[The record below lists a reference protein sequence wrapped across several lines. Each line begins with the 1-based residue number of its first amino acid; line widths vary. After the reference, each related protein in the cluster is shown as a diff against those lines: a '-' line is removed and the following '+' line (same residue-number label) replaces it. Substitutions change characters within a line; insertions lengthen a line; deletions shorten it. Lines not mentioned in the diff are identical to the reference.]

1 MDASRAL
8 VLRPHP
14 THHGAVSDAP
24 DDPIYVL
31 RGVVKRFGDVTVL
44 DGVDLALAP
53 GEMLALI
60 GPSGCGKSILLKA
73 MIGLVPVDAGEIL
86 FEGRDVTKMTPA
98 ELMALRWRVG
108 LMFQQNALF
117 DSMTVADNVA
127 YGLHERGAAHLTA
140 AEIAERVSWSLSC
153 VGLAGTEPLLPD
165 ELSGGM
171 RKRVGLARTIA
182 VKPEVILYDEPT
194 MGLDPIN
201 THRIGS
207 LIDSL
212 HASLGT
218 AAVMVTHDMK
228 LARDLADRIALLQD
242 GKVLG
247 VGTPEEMAAHADER
261 VRDFLQGVDREAETE
276 G

>member
-1 MDASRAL
+1 
-8 VLRPHP
+8 VLRRHR
-14 THHGAVSDAP
+14 THHRRVSDTP
-24 DDPIYVL
+24 DDPIFVL

-44 DGVDLALAP
+44 DGVDLDLAR

-60 GPSGCGKSILLKA
+60 GPSGCGKTVLLKA
-73 MIGLVPVDAGEIL
+73 MIGLVPIDAGTIL
-86 FEGRDVTKMTPA
+86 FEGRDVAAMTP
-98 ELMALRWRVG
+98 EALRVYRRRVG
-108 LMFQQNALF
+108 LMFQQSALF

-127 YGLHERGAAHLTA
+127 YGLHELVVGHLSREETS
-140 AEIAERVSWSLSC
+140 ERIAWALAC
-153 VGLAGTEPLLPD
+153 VGLAGTEGLLPD

-182 VKPEVILYDEPT
+182 LKPEVVLYDEPT

-212 HASLGT
+212 HAALGS

-242 GKVLG
+242 GKVIG
-247 VGTPEEMAAHADER
+247 VGTPEEMAAHPDER
-261 VRDFLQGVDREAETE
+261 VRDFLQGVDRDDEGEAE
-276 G
+276 GG